1 MNKMDGSDRRKSPSG
16 RENPSLMDQ
25 RVPGGMDILQIMTR
39 LPHRYPLLLI
49 DRILELEP
57 GERIVG
63 LKNVS
68 MGEPFFVGHLSG
80 NPIMPPVLIVEAM
93 AQVGAVLVSFRP
105 DAAGYTTHLL
115 SVERVRF
122 LRLVRPGDQLII
134 RVVGLRGKGRFGK
147 AQATA
152 EVDGGIAAEG
162 VLTYGMMRDQSGS
175 SSWGRPER
183 ER

>member
-1 MNKMDGSDRRKSPSG
+1 
-16 RENPSLMDQ
+16 MDQ
-25 RVPGGMDILQIMTR
+25 RVSDAMDILQIMTR

-68 MGEPFFVGHLSG
+68 MGEPFFVGHLPG

-105 DAAGYTTHLL
+105 DAADHITHL
-115 SVERVRF
+115 VRVDRMRF
-122 LRLVRPGDQLII
+122 RRLVQPGDQLII
-134 RVVGLRGKGRFGK
+134 QVVALRGKGRFGK
-147 AQATA
+147 ARATVT
-152 EVDGGIAAEG
+152 VDGAVAAEG
-162 VLTYGMMRDQSGS
+162 VLTYGMMGDQSGS

>member
-1 MNKMDGSDRRKSPSG
+1 MDP
-16 RENPSLMDQ
+16 

-68 MGEPFFVGHLSG
+68 MGEPFFVGHLPG

-152 EVDGGIAAEG
+152 EVDGVIAAEG
-162 VLTYGMMRDQSGS
+162 VLTYGMMGDQSGS